1 MEIIPSEKQSIRNS
15 KTTEQLSNDFYKK
28 AYNWSLT
35 LLKKKKKG
43 CEKLKE

>member
-35 LLKKKKKG
+35 LLKKKKRM
-43 CEKLKE
+43 